1 MHMDAQDLRG
11 HKVETQADTAYSY
24 ESDLNV
30 RDEGDGT
37 ADPAYNDFYKGYAMD
52 PYAWRQWAERR
63 DGKHLTRTAVREVV
77 PVPGNVDQLADY
89 VLMLWQR
96 LDGTLQDF
104 FDGFTLRYPN
114 TMKRALAKAI
124 SDRGYTVYPVLTDD
138 RVYYAKRLRG
148 LLRTASTQS
157 PVTKLRMCCAAFTN
171 SEGLRLCLGE
181 VEDELEMG
189 TKVDDAFVNNL
200 LEYYTRVF
208 PQDYALALTV
218 QYMNDGKVNIRAD
231 HFQDYNLSDEALQ
244 QIERMMSGNQ
254 DPYYPVHD
262 GGGWVGWDYVGDM
275 RGQDGV
281 RPERYE
287 LPAYASRLVKK
298 NN

>member
-1 MHMDAQDLRG
+1 MSTQDLRG
-11 HKVETQADTAYSY
+11 HKVETSEDTAYNY

-52 PYAWRQWAERR
+52 PYAWRQWAKKK
-63 DGKHLTRTAVREVV
+63 GLTREAVREVV
-77 PVPGNVDQLADY
+77 PAPGNIDQLADY

-138 RVYYAKRLRG
+138 KVYYASKLRG
-148 LLRTASTQS
+148 LMRTAADRS
-157 PVTKLRMCCAAFTN
+157 PVTKLRVCCAAFAD

-181 VEDELEMG
+181 IEDELEMG
-189 TKVDDAFVNNL
+189 TTVDTAFVNKL
-200 LEYYTRVF
+200 LEYYSQVF

-218 QYMNDGKVNIRAD
+218 QYMQDGKVNIRAE

-281 RPERYE
+281 KPERYE
-287 LPAYASRLVKK
+287 LPELSASKNVKK
-298 NN
+298 NS